1 MIIKNGKVFISEKAS
16 FVETDIRVLGTI
28 INEIG
33 EGLEPQE
40 SEEVLDAKGKY
51 VLPGFID
58 AHSHIGLG
66 EEGIGWEGS
75 DYNEMTNNP
84 ITPSLR
90 AIDGINPKNISFEE
104 AVFLGGVTTACTG
117 PGSANVIGGQF
128 VTISLYGEII
138 DDMVIDNFAAM
149 KCAFGENPKRVYGQ
163 GKKISPMTR
172 MSVAH
177 LLRKT
182 IVETINYKK
191 EREKAER
198 KGEYFPV
205 NLDFEAMIPVVEG
218 RITLKAHAHR
228 ADDICTAIR
237 IAKEFNLAMTIEHCT
252 EGHLI
257 ADKLKEAGY
266 PVILGPTFGG
276 RSKVELMN
284 KTYEGAKLLHEK
296 GVKFAI
302 MTDHHVIPQHSLN
315 FCAAIAVKGG
325 LDEIT
330 AINAITKYPAEIL
343 KISHLKGE
351 IKTGLLADIVI
362 WDRSPLD
369 VQAKPE
375 KVIIAGRVVNRV

>member
-1 MIIKNGKVFISEKAS
+1 MIIKNGVVFISEKNS
-16 FVETDIRVLGTI
+16 FINTDIRVVENKI
-28 INEIG
+28 SEIG
-33 EGLEPQE
+33 ENLEVGADE
-40 SEEVLDAKGKY
+40 LVLDATGKY

-66 EEGIGWEGS
+66 EEGIGWEGA

-128 VTISLYGEII
+128 VTLSLYGDII
-138 DDMVIDNFAAM
+138 DNMIIDEFAAM

-163 GKKISPMTR
+163 GKNLSPMTR
-172 MSVAH
+172 MSIAH

-182 IVETINYKK
+182 IVDTINYKK
-191 EREKAER
+191 QKEKAEE
-198 KGEYFPV
+198 KGEYFPI
-205 NLDFEAMIPVVEG
+205 NLDFEAMIPVIEG
-218 RITLKAHAHR
+218 KVTLKAHAHR

-252 EGHLI
+252 EGYLI
-257 ADKLKEAGY
+257 GDKLKEAGY
-266 PVILGPTFGG
+266 PVILGPTFGA
-276 RSKVELMN
+276 RSKFELVN
-284 KTYEGAKLLHEK
+284 KAYEGAAILHEK
-296 GVKFAI
+296 GVKFAL

-330 AINAITKYPAEIL
+330 ALNAITKYPAEIL
-343 KISHLKGE
+343 KIDHLKGE
-351 IKTGLLADIVI
+351 IKEGLLADIVI
-362 WDRSPLD
+362 WDKMPLD
-369 VQAKPE
+369 IQAKPE
-375 KVIIAGRVVNRV
+375 KIIIDGKLVKK